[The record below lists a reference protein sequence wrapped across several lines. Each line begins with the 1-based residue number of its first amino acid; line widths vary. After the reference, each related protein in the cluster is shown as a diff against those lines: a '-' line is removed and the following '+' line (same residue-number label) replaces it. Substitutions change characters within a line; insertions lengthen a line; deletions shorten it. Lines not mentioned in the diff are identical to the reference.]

1 MIGQTLSRVFLEL
14 SVGAKAGQ
22 IGSEVERY
30 WMSNMANEVETYMPL
45 QPFALLACVIQASAQ
60 LDKLEAAEV
69 DVEASDDVTEV
80 A

>member
-1 MIGQTLSRVFLEL
+1 
-14 SVGAKAGQ
+14 
-22 IGSEVERY
+22 
-30 WMSNMANEVETYMPL
+30 MANEVETYMPL

-80 A
+80 AWRRVQIIRTIRVKG